1 MFLILRVQPFEIEI
15 NFNIIQKTLNA
26 KSQTYFTPFSSV
38 RNKNFEIELNVRK
51 EILMKNGYP
60 NH

>member
-15 NFNIIQKTLNA
+15 NFSIIQKTLNA